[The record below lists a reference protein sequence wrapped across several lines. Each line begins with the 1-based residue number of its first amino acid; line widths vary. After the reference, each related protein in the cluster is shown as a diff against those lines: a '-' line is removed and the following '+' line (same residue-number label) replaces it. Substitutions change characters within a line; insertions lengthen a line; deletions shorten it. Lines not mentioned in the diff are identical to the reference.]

1 MNPQKTLIDFNRI
14 FIEPGLKFSL
24 DSEILWS
31 ETGDFYVHHDI
42 FQLPNQNYIGIAE
55 NEQYGPIPE
64 DIDYETLFLFEI
76 SGYPTYPSSD
86 FFIFPWVGD
95 EIIEWDENGYVL
107 EIGRHNK
114 IAKVQWIV
122 NGSKGNSSLRV
133 RINPKLPY
141 KNRFIRWAAWNLYI
155 KFRLQSYINNVLDG
169 FEYYIETN
177 DRVESNKFGKHAWFS

>member
-1 MNPQKTLIDFNRI
+1 MYVEAERKFNKSKKKILNEIRRPGNLNNYHPFCKKNKALKWPGKGSIDELEYLN
-14 FIEPGLKFSL
+14 GLKYRR
-24 DSEILWS
+24 
-31 ETGDFYVHHDI
+31 DF
-42 FQLPNQNYIGIAE
+42 
-55 NEQYGPIPE
+55 
-64 DIDYETLFLFEI
+64 
-76 SGYPTYPSSD
+76 
-86 FFIFPWVGD
+86 
-95 EIIEWDENGYVL
+95 IEWDENGYVL

-122 NGSKGNSSLRV
+122 NGSTENSSLRV